1 MIEISL
7 HDPVQA
13 HKAFAKVWNDCK
25 ALLMAGRKQ
34 VLKLED
40 FQETLTAKQRKYY
53 HGFILTEIAK
63 QARIDGKHYP
73 MNVWKEHFRATY
85 LGDKVVTELNPM
97 TGVETKRTVR
107 VSTEDLKVKGYN
119 LLIEQVTAF
128 AATELNVIFDKD
140 FNTWLEENDH

>member
-7 HDPVQA
+7 HEPAQA
-13 HKAFAKVWNDCK
+13 HKAFASMWNECK

-40 FQETLTAKQRKYY
+40 FEDTLTAKQRKYY
-53 HGFILTEIAK
+53 HGFILNTIAS
-63 QARIDGKHYP
+63 QASVEGRKYGLQI
-73 MNVWKEHFRATY
+73 WKEHFRDKY
-85 LGDKVVTELNPM
+85 LGDKVVTEINPM

-128 AATELNVIFDKD
+128 AATELNVIFDLD
-140 FNTWLEENDH
+140 FNEWLIENDR

>member
-1 MIEISL
+1 MIEVTL
-7 HDPVQA
+7 NDPTQA
-13 HKAFAKVWNDCK
+13 HKAFSKVWSDCK

-40 FQETLTAKQRKYY
+40 FEETLTAKQRRFY

-63 QARIDGKHYP
+63 QARVDGRKYAMP
-73 MNVWKEHFRATY
+73 VWKEHLRATF
-85 LGDKVVTELNPM
+85 LGDKVVTETNPM

-119 LLIEQVTAF
+119 TLIEQVTAF
-128 AATELNVIFDKD
+128 AVTELDVIFDKD
-140 FNTWLEENDH
+140 FDTWLQENDR

>member
-1 MIEISL
+1 MAEITL
-7 HDPVQA
+7 HEPAQA
-13 HKAFAKVWNDCK
+13 HKAFSAMWNECK
-25 ALLMAGRKQ
+25 ALLIAGRKQ

-40 FQETLTAKQRKYY
+40 FEDTLTAKQRKYY
-53 HGFILTEIAK
+53 HGFILNTIAN
-63 QARIDGKHYP
+63 QASIEGRKYSLKI
-73 MNVWKEHFRATY
+73 WKEHFRDKY
-85 LGDKVVTELNPM
+85 LGDKVVKEVNPM

-140 FNTWLEENDH
+140 FDEWLIENDH